1 MGAEYRRQNNDK
13 NRRKSNDRVFRFH
26 FTISFGGV
34 ICQGAVYTF
43 LESYDFSGKT
53 IVPFCTHESSGLSG
67 TVSSI
72 SNACLDATV
81 LEGLDMRGQTAQS
94 LQEEAKEAVGAWL
107 NQNGLAAN

>member
-67 TVSSI
+67 TDEAI
-72 SNACLDATV
+72 RAQAADAEVTA
-81 LEGLDMRGQTAQS
+81 GLHVPGADAAGA
-94 LQEEAKEAVGAWL
+94 EAAVAEWLAGIGAESP
-107 NQNGLAAN
+107 AA